1 MRAIEFLIE
10 ATAER
15 PAPTLTTL
23 RVGSRGPAVVHLQQL
38 LARAGYNLGPPG
50 IDGKFGPHTEAA
62 VRAFQHRNNLSI
74 DGIAG
79 PRTMAAF
86 GNTNIESPAA
96 NSSATKPTA
105 TKPTAATIAPHELM
119 PAAKKSAEQFLGSQ
133 LDDASWD
140 MLIKAVTAE
149 ASNNSSEQAWVM
161 GVILNRLRSGKWGR
175 SMHSVLHA
183 ENQFQ
188 AVTGTKVN
196 PGRSPN
202 FVRGPNSRQLSS
214 ILTGAIEVLPNVD
227 KTTMNFT
234 AANTAAYGAGTNIG
248 FRDKMIAQG
257 GTQIGQ
263 TIFGNA

>member
-1 MRAIEFLIE
+1 MRAIEFLKE
-10 ATAER
+10 ATTEQ
-15 PAPTLTTL
+15 PAPNLSTL
-23 RVGSRGPAVVHLQQL
+23 RVGSRGPAVVQLQQL
-38 LARAGYNLGPPG
+38 LARAGYNLGAPG

-79 PRTMAAF
+79 PQTMAAL
-86 GNTNIESPAA
+86 GNTNIESPPPKASAA
-96 NSSATKPTA
+96 KSTA
-105 TKPTAATIAPHELM
+105 TTIAPHELM
-119 PAAKKSAEQFLGSQ
+119 PAAKKSAEQFLGSR
-133 LDDASWD
+133 LDDESWN

-149 ASNNSSEQAWVM
+149 ASNKTSEQAWVM

-188 AVTGTKVN
+188 AVTGTKVH
-196 PGRSPN
+196 PGPSPN
-202 FVRGPNSRQLSS
+202 FVRGPNSKQLSS

-234 AANTAAYGAGTNIG
+234 AANTKAYVAGTNIG
-248 FRDKMIAQG
+248 FRDKMIARG
-257 GTQIGQ
+257 GAQIGQ
-263 TIFGNA
+263 TIFGTV